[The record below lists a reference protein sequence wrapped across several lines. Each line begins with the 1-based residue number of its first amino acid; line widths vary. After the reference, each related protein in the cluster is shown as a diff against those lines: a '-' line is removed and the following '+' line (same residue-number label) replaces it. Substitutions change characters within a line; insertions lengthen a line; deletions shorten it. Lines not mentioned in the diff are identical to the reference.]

1 MKTKSSAC
9 GTLAPS
15 AVASATSSYR
25 ASVHP
30 PEGFYL
36 IGNGSNFLSNKKAEN
51 LYLKGSQR
59 FVQCG
64 QQDLNL
70 HRM

>member
-36 IGNGSNFLSNKKAEN
+36 IGNGVISYQIKKAN
-51 LYLKGSQR
+51 PKKA
-59 FVQCG
+59 
-64 QQDLNL
+64 LNL
-70 HRM
+70 I